1 MYIEERHKAILDWM
15 KQNGCIRTL
24 DIQKEYSE
32 KRR

>member
-1 MYIEERHKAILDWM
+1 MYIEERHQDILHWL
-15 KQNGCIRTL
+15 KQNRCIRTL